1 MASKLLM
8 SVPAFAFHAII
19 LSWINKI
26 EKKCECSTDWRRDFM
41 KYFSIVSVLVLV
53 GSIFVRPTFLPP
65 AVMTLGMVWFLAALV
80 NIGAILSYIPALRK
94 KQCDCALEGDW
105 RDDAIFWYM
114 IASIG
119 LSILMTFIMLAR
131 K

>member
-1 MASKLLM
+1 ML
-8 SVPAFAFHAII
+8 VPALTFHAII

-26 EKKCECSTDWRRDFM
+26 EKKCDCSTDWRRDFM
-41 KYFSIVSVLVLV
+41 KYFSVVSVLLLI
-53 GSIFVRPTFLPP
+53 GSMFMRPTSLPP
-65 AVMTLGMVWFLAALV
+65 AVMTLGMVWFIAALV

-105 RDDAIFWYM
+105 RDDAIFWYL
-114 IASIG
+114 IASIV
-119 LSILMTFIMLAR
+119 LSFIMLAR

>member
-8 SVPAFAFHAII
+8 FVPALAFHGIV
-19 LSWINKI
+19 LSWVNKI
-26 EKKCECSTDWRRDFM
+26 ENKCECSTDWRRDYL
-41 KYFSIVSVLVLV
+41 KYFSILSILLVI
-53 GSIFVRPTFLPP
+53 GTTFMRQNP
-65 AVMTLGMVWFLAALV
+65 ALGAVAMAWFLAALV

>member
-1 MASKLLM
+1 MNFKLLM
-8 SVPAFAFHAII
+8 LVPALTFHAII

-26 EKKCECSTDWRRDFM
+26 EKKCDCSTDWRRDFM
-41 KYFSIVSVLVLV
+41 KYFSVVSVLLLI
-53 GSIFVRPTFLPP
+53 GSMFMRPTSLPP
-65 AVMTLGMVWFLAALV
+65 AVMTLGMVWFIAALV

-105 RDDAIFWYM
+105 RDDAIFWYL
-114 IASIG
+114 IASIV
-119 LSILMTFIMLAR
+119 LSFIMLAR